1 MSPDERSASSV
12 AAELETE
19 LQVDED
25 RLADADRA
33 ASTGRKAWKAPG
45 GSVLVRLSA
54 EERVGLETLAAA
66 MGRVVARKRAK
77 AGLPALDDA
86 ELVTVAKAAAYALRR
101 GLAVALSDIGRRR

>member
-1 MSPDERSASSV
+1 MSPGETASTV
-12 AAELETE
+12 AAELEIE
-19 LQVDED
+19 LQGDED
-25 RLADADRA
+25 RLAGA
-33 ASTGRKAWKAPG
+33 ASTTARKAWKAPG

-101 GLAVALSDIGRRR
+101 GLSVALSDIGRRR

>member
-1 MSPDERSASSV
+1 MSPETTASSI

-25 RLADADRA
+25 RLAAADRA
-33 ASTGRKAWKAPG
+33 ASTRPRGYRAPG

-66 MGRVVARKRAK
+66 MGRVAGRKRAK

-86 ELVTVAKAAAYALRR
+86 ELVTVARAAAYALRR

>member
-1 MSPDERSASSV
+1 MSPGETASTV

-19 LQVDED
+19 LQGDEE
-25 RLADADRA
+25 RLAAAERA
-33 ASTGRKAWKAPG
+33 ASTRPRGYRAPG

-101 GLAVALSDIGRRR
+101 GLSVALSDIGRRR